1 MIKNK
6 TKQKLH
12 WTAVAEAMGH
22 SPAWP
27 WPEQQ
32 GNRCGAIETAG
43 DSRAADVPSVE
54 QHSPSYLCHFNY
66 SNLLQQ

>member
-1 MIKNK
+1 M
-6 TKQKLH
+6 
-12 WTAVAEAMGH
+12 AEAMGH

-32 GNRCGAIETAG
+32 DNKCGAIETAG
-43 DSRAADVPSVE
+43 DSWAADVPSVE
-54 QHSPSYLCHFNY
+54 QHSPFYLCHFNY